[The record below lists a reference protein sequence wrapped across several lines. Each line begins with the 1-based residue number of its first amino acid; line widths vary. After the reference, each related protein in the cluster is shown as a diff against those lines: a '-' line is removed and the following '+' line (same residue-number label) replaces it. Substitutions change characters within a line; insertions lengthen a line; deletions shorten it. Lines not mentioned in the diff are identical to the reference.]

1 MGVSDGAVEFLAGS
15 ENRVE
20 TLVALRDVG
29 SADQRTIADSV
40 DASRRTVKRTLDALE
55 ERGWV
60 VSVNATGPYRV
71 TALGE
76 LVLDAYLDV
85 TSRLSAADRLGPFLQ
100 RIPTSAFDLDPLAL
114 DDAEILVREENQPY
128 APMDRV
134 LEVRRD
140 ATTIREVA
148 DIIQADSAAQLRE
161 RVENGELTATVVLES
176 SVLDAVEE
184 NDGYATEFEAALRSD
199 GATFYEYDGDVP
211 FVFGLMDDTVVMGV
225 TDEMGLPGAVV
236 VSDAPDVREWAE
248 RRFEAFRT
256 AAERLLPQREH

>member
-1 MGVSDGAVEFLAGS
+1 MAVSDGAVEFLAGS

-20 TLVALRDVG
+20 TLVALRDAGV
-29 SADQRTIADSV
+29 ADQRSIADSV

-60 VSVNATGPYRV
+60 VVENSTGPYRI

-85 TSRLSAADRLGPFLQ
+85 TDRLSAADRLGPFLQ
-100 RIPTSAFDLDPLAL
+100 RIPTDEFDLDPLTL
-114 DDAEILVREENQPY
+114 EDAEIIVRGENQPY

-140 ATTIREVA
+140 ASTIREVA

-161 RVENGELTATVVLES
+161 RVENGELTATVVLEA

-184 NDGYATEFEAALRSD
+184 NDGYAEEFEAALASD
-199 GATFYEYDGDVP
+199 GATFYQYEGDVP

-225 TDEMGLPGAVV
+225 TDDMGIPDAVV
-236 VSDAPDVREWAE
+236 VSDTPDVRDWAE
-248 RRFEAFRT
+248 RRFEAFRG
-256 AAERLLPQREH
+256 ESNRILPGQKQ